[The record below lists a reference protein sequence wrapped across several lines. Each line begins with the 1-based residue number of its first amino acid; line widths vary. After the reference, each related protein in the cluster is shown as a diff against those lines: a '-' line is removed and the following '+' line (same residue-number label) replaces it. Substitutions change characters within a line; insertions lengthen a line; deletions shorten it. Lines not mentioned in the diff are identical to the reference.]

1 MSIPFALLFVH
12 FVLIVLPSVCLHK
25 SFISNVCLLF
35 ILLQLVREADWA
47 GCVLTDAQLQGCVP
61 PPSFGTANLRRAK
74 LSGLDL
80 SATDLA
86 RAALSAPPAQGN
98 AEARGGGGGGADL
111 SGCLVAEALLPVDL
125 RGVRLCGV
133 ELARWRR
140 LEAKQLAGAD
150 LAGCALG
157 EARLPLD
164 LQACGLA
171 GLDLAHRDLAQAQLA
186 GADLTGAKLAGVNL
200 SGANLAGR
208 YVQQRLRYDFALID

>member
-1 MSIPFALLFVH
+1 M
-12 FVLIVLPSVCLHK
+12 
-25 SFISNVCLLF
+25 
-35 ILLQLVREADWA
+35 
-47 GCVLTDAQLQGCVP
+47 DAP
-61 PPSFGTANLRRAK
+61 PRRAK

-86 RAALSAPPAQGN
+86 RAALSTPPAQGN
-98 AEARGGGGGGADL
+98 TEARGGGGADL

-200 SGANLAGR
+200 SGANLAGKH
-208 YVQQRLRYDFALID
+208 VQHSGFCGID

>member
-1 MSIPFALLFVH
+1 MCSLFCWLFLPIVAALRHLNVFSIFV
-12 FVLIVLPSVCLHK
+12 FLK
-25 SFISNVCLLF
+25 
-35 ILLQLVREADWA
+35 LVREADWA

-98 AEARGGGGGGADL
+98 AEARGGGGGGGADL

-157 EARLPLD
+157 QARLPLE
-164 LQACGLA
+164 LQHVASPGWTSPTATSPRHSLPA
-171 GLDLAHRDLAQAQLA
+171 PTSPAPSSLE
-186 GADLTGAKLAGVNL
+186 
-200 SGANLAGR
+200 
-208 YVQQRLRYDFALID
+208 

>member
-1 MSIPFALLFVH
+1 MY
-12 FVLIVLPSVCLHK
+12 
-25 SFISNVCLLF
+25 
-35 ILLQLVREADWA
+35 LQLVREADWA

-98 AEARGGGGGGADL
+98 AEARGGGGGGGADL

-157 EARLPLD
+157 QARLPLE

-200 SGANLAGR
+200 SGANLAGKHLK
-208 YVQQRLRYDFALID
+208 QRLLLACCGLALID

>member
-1 MSIPFALLFVH
+1 M
-12 FVLIVLPSVCLHK
+12 
-25 SFISNVCLLF
+25 
-35 ILLQLVREADWA
+35 READWA

-98 AEARGGGGGGADL
+98 AEARGGGGGGGGADL

-157 EARLPLD
+157 QARLPLE

-200 SGANLAGR
+200 SGADLAGKHLKQLLCWLA
-208 YVQQRLRYDFALID
+208 VDWH

>member
-1 MSIPFALLFVH
+1 M
-12 FVLIVLPSVCLHK
+12 
-25 SFISNVCLLF
+25 
-35 ILLQLVREADWA
+35 READWA

-74 LSGLDL
+74 LSGVDL

-98 AEARGGGGGGADL
+98 AEARGGGGADL

-125 RGVRLCGV
+125 RGVWLCGV

-200 SGANLAGR
+200 SGANLAGKH
-208 YVQQRLRYDFALID
+208 VQQRLLALIDD

>member
-1 MSIPFALLFVH
+1 M
-12 FVLIVLPSVCLHK
+12 
-25 SFISNVCLLF
+25 
-35 ILLQLVREADWA
+35 READWA

-74 LSGLDL
+74 LSGVDL
-80 SATDLA
+80 SATDLT

-98 AEARGGGGGGADL
+98 AEARGGGGADL

-125 RGVRLCGV
+125 RGVWLCGV

-186 GADLTGAKLAGVNL
+186 GADLTGA
-200 SGANLAGR
+200 NLAGKH
-208 YVQQRLRYDFALID
+208 VQQRLLCGID

>member
-1 MSIPFALLFVH
+1 M
-12 FVLIVLPSVCLHK
+12 
-25 SFISNVCLLF
+25 
-35 ILLQLVREADWA
+35 READWA

-86 RAALSAPPAQGN
+86 RAALSAPSAPGN
-98 AEARGGGGGGADL
+98 AEAHTVCSGGGADL

-133 ELARWRR
+133 ELTGWRH

-150 LAGCALG
+150 LTGCALG
-157 EARLPLD
+157 EARLPLV

-171 GLDLAHRDLAQAQLA
+171 GLDLAQAQLA
-186 GADLTGAKLAGVNL
+186 GADL
-200 SGANLAGR
+200 SGANE
-208 YVQQRLRYDFALID
+208 